1 MLVVAVGSVIRT
13 DGLTMNEW
21 AQQQIQQGK
30 AIGVATAPVVGQSQ
44 IMKEWAERRR
54 RAVE

>member
-1 MLVVAVGSVIRT
+1 MLVGAVGSVIRT

-21 AQQQIQQGK
+21 AQHQIQQGK
-30 AIGVATAPVVGQSQ
+30 AIGVATPVVGQSQ

-54 RAVE
+54 RAIE